1 MITEASRPRLGLA
14 TRFALATG
22 GAVAIVILAAGM
34 LISMGVIGQ
43 FDAYLAEVRAGRY
56 AEVAS
61 LTADLVRERG
71 GLDVKKQDLRR
82 LAVVAGG
89 TITIR
94 DAAGAEVARLDELPG
109 LGKGAAKNSSGTPVS
124 VPIVV
129 DGVPTGTL
137 EILPL
142 SGPDNVGAPAPA
154 AFREAATAVVFAGGL
169 LAVVASMLVALF
181 VARRLVRP
189 IGALAVAAR
198 RIEGG
203 DLAVRVPIPADA
215 ESHDLAVAFND
226 MAERL
231 ERSEALR
238 RRAASDLAHELATP
252 VTVLAGRLQALTD
265 GIVPPDPEHLAAAR
279 DAAEEVRRLVG
290 DLQDLAAAEGA
301 SLRREVTSVDL
312 RSLAV
317 RAAGATQ
324 ALFDQAGV
332 ALDGAVDEA
341 AVPVIVEV
349 DERQVTRAIVN
360 LLTNAATYTERG
372 GSTMLVVTVE
382 GPAAIVRVR
391 DTGPGI
397 AAADLP
403 HVFERL
409 YRGDPARGRPE
420 GRPGGTGIGL
430 TVARE
435 LIEANGG
442 RLSIESSTPAGT
454 ILRIDLPRTR
464 AAERR

>member
-1 MITEASRPRLGLA
+1 MTARGRERRLGLA
-14 TRFALATG
+14 TRFALVTG
-22 GAVAIVILAAGM
+22 CSVAIVILATGA
-34 LISMGVIGQ
+34 LISLGVIGR
-43 FDAYLAEVRAGRY
+43 FDAYLADVRAGRY

-61 LTADLVRERG
+61 LTADLVQERG
-71 GLDVKKQDLRR
+71 GLDIKKQDLRR

-89 TITIR
+89 TVTIR
-94 DAAGAEVARLDELPG
+94 DSAGDAVTSLDELPG
-109 LGKGAAKNSSGTPVS
+109 IGKGASRRTATTPVS

-129 DGVPTGTL
+129 DGVPVGTL

-142 SGPDNVGAPAPA
+142 AGPEDAGAQAPA
-154 AFREAATAVVFAGGL
+154 AFREAAAAVVVVGGL
-169 LAVVASMLVALF
+169 LAVVASMVVAF
-181 VARRLVRP
+181 VVARRLVRP
-189 IGALAVAAR
+189 VGALAVAAR

-203 DLAVRVPIPADA
+203 DLAVRVPVPVDA
-215 ESHDLAVAFND
+215 ESHDLAIAFND
-226 MAERL
+226 MAGRL
-231 ERSEALR
+231 ERSETLR

-252 VTVLAGRLQALTD
+252 VTVLAGRLQALVD
-265 GIVPPDPEHLAAAR
+265 GIVPADPDQLAAAR

-301 SLRREVTSVDL
+301 SLRREVSSVDL
-312 RSLAV
+312 RTLAV

-332 ALDGAVDEA
+332 SLGVAVADRPE
-341 AVPVIVEV
+341 PVLVDA

-360 LLTNAATYTERG
+360 LLTNAAAYTGPG
-372 GSTMLVVTVE
+372 GSTTLAVTTE
-382 GPAAIVRVR
+382 GPTAIIRVT

-397 AAADLP
+397 APEDLP
-403 HVFERL
+403 HVFERF
-409 YRGDPARGRPE
+409 YRGDPARGRQA

-442 RLSIESSTPAGT
+442 RLTIESSAPAGT
-454 ILRIDLPRTR
+454 TLQIELPE
-464 AAERR
+464 AG

>member
-1 MITEASRPRLGLA
+1 M
-14 TRFALATG
+14 
-22 GAVAIVILAAGM
+22 
-34 LISMGVIGQ
+34 
-43 FDAYLAEVRAGRY
+43 
-56 AEVAS
+56 
-61 LTADLVRERG
+61 
-71 GLDVKKQDLRR
+71 
-82 LAVVAGG
+82 AGG

-94 DAAGAEVARLDELPG
+94 DTTGAEVTSLNQIPG
-109 LGKGAAKNSSGTPVS
+109 LGAGSPGGASATPVS
-124 VPIVV
+124 IPIVV
-129 DGVPTGTL
+129 DGVPEGTL
-137 EILPL
+137 EIVPL
-142 SGPDNVGAPAPA
+142 AGPDSAGSPAPS
-154 AFREAATAVVFAGGL
+154 AFRNAATAVVLAGGL
-169 LAVVASMLVALF
+169 LAVLASMLVAVF

-203 DLAVRVPIPADA
+203 DLAVRVPVPADV

-252 VTVLAGRLQALTD
+252 VTVLAGRLQALAD

-301 SLRREVTSVDL
+301 SLRREVERVDL
-312 RSLAV
+312 QALAMG
-317 RAAGATQ
+317 AAGATQ

-332 ALDGAVDEA
+332 SLHVADDRRVE
-341 AVPVIVEV
+341 PVVVEV
-349 DERQVTRAIVN
+349 DGRQVTRAIVN
-360 LLTNAATYTERG
+360 LLTNAATYTDRG
-372 GSTMLVVTVE
+372 GSTTLAITAD
-382 GPAAIVRVR
+382 GPAAIVRVQ

-397 AAADLP
+397 APADLP

-409 YRGDPARGRPE
+409 YRGDPARGRPA

-442 RLSIESSTPAGT
+442 QLAIESSTPSGT
-454 ILRIDLPRTR
+454 ILRIELPQARQDRIAPRFTPR
-464 AAERR
+464 ADYPPRAD